1 MNKRALTVGYIC
13 CDSIA
18 AILTWCL
25 FFIYRK
31 YHITPTLFSHFH
43 ELVLADPKFYIGLFA
58 FPLYWLI
65 LHTFT
70 GYYQKIYCKSRLK
83 ELSQTFLITLI
94 GTLVFFFCFILD
106 DVVNTPSDY
115 IIYYC
120 VLFILQFFLTYIPRL
135 MITNN
140 IVNKIHRGKIGFN
153 TLIIGSD
160 QIALNTYQSVIKQHA
175 ASGNFIIGYV
185 MVDPNDENILAKEL
199 PCLGL
204 FDNLPEIVKE
214 HHIEELIIAIQ
225 NGKRKYIEKIIM
237 MLNGSETIL
246 KIIPQTEDYLIRAVK
261 ASAVLYEPLISISPD
276 YISPWQKYLKRL
288 FDIVFS
294 LIAIIL
300 LLPIY
305 LFLTIGVKVSSKGP
319 VFYRQE
325 RIGYRGVPFQII
337 KFRSMYVDSEK
348 DGPKLSSKED
358 PRVTSF
364 GRFMRRSRLDETP
377 QFFNV
382 LLGEMSLVG
391 PRPERQ
397 YFIDQITER
406 APYYKLLQGVKPGIT
421 SWGQVKF
428 GYAENVDEMI
438 ERLKWDLLYIE
449 NISLQMDI
457 KIVIH
462 TALIVLKR
470 VGK

>member
-1 MNKRALTVGYIC
+1 MNKRVLTTLYIC

-18 AILTWCL
+18 AMLTWCA

-31 YHITPTLFSHFH
+31 YHVDHSLFSHFH
-43 ELVLADPKFYIGLFA
+43 ETILNDPKFYIGLFA
-58 FPLYWLI
+58 YPLYWSV
-65 LHTFT
+65 LHIFT
-70 GYYQKIYCKSRLK
+70 GYYQKIYRKSRLK
-83 ELSQTFLITLI
+83 EISLTLLITLI
-94 GTLVFFFCFILD
+94 GTLIFFFCFILD
-106 DVVNTPSDY
+106 DVVNSPNDY
-115 IIYYC
+115 IIYYIF
-120 VLFILQFFLTYIPRL
+120 LFSLQLFLTYIPRL
-135 MITNN
+135 LITTN
-140 IVNKIHRGKIGFN
+140 IVNKIHTGKIGFN

-160 QIALNTYQSVIKQHA
+160 QIAINTYKSVIKQHA
-175 ASGNFIIGYV
+175 ASGNFIIGYI
-185 MVDPNDENILAKEL
+185 MVDPNDENVLNSEL

-204 FDNLPEIVKE
+204 LDDLPKIVKE
-214 HHIEELIIAIQ
+214 NHIEELIIAIQ

-237 MLNGSETIL
+237 MLNGSETVL

-276 YISPWQKYLKRL
+276 YMSPWQKYLKRL
-288 FDIVFS
+288 FDIVLSF
-294 LIAIIL
+294 IAIII
-300 LLPIY
+300 LLPVY
-305 LFLTIGVKVSSKGP
+305 LFLAIGVKVSSKGP

-348 DGPKLSSKED
+348 DGPKLSNKED
-358 PRVTSF
+358 SRVTSF

-382 LLGEMSLVG
+382 LLNEMSLVG

-397 YFIDQITER
+397 FYIDQITKR
-406 APYYKLLQGVKPGIT
+406 APYYKLFHRVKPGIT

-457 KIVIH
+457 KILIH
-462 TALIVLKR
+462 TVLIIVKR

>member
-1 MNKRALTVGYIC
+1 
-13 CDSIA
+13 
-18 AILTWCL
+18 
-25 FFIYRK
+25 
-31 YHITPTLFSHFH
+31 
-43 ELVLADPKFYIGLFA
+43 
-58 FPLYWLI
+58 
-65 LHTFT
+65 
-70 GYYQKIYCKSRLK
+70 
-83 ELSQTFLITLI
+83 
-94 GTLVFFFCFILD
+94 
-106 DVVNTPSDY
+106 
-115 IIYYC
+115 
-120 VLFILQFFLTYIPRL
+120 
-135 MITNN
+135 
-140 IVNKIHRGKIGFN
+140 
-153 TLIIGSD
+153 
-160 QIALNTYQSVIKQHA
+160 
-175 ASGNFIIGYV
+175 
-185 MVDPNDENILAKEL
+185 MVDPNDENVLNSEL

-204 FDNLPEIVKE
+204 LDDLPKIVKE
-214 HHIEELIIAIQ
+214 NHIEELIIAIQ

-237 MLNGSETIL
+237 MLNGSETVL

-276 YISPWQKYLKRL
+276 YMSPWQKYLKRL
-288 FDIVFS
+288 FDIVLSF
-294 LIAIIL
+294 IAIII
-300 LLPIY
+300 LLPVY
-305 LFLTIGVKVSSKGP
+305 LFLAIGVKVSSKGP

-348 DGPKLSSKED
+348 DGPKLSNKED
-358 PRVTSF
+358 SRVTSF

-382 LLGEMSLVG
+382 LLNEMSLVG

-397 YFIDQITER
+397 FYIDQITKR
-406 APYYKLLQGVKPGIT
+406 APYYKLFHRVKPGIT

-457 KIVIH
+457 KILIH
-462 TALIVLKR
+462 TVLIIVKR

>member
-1 MNKRALTVGYIC
+1 MNKRVLTTLYIC

-18 AILTWCL
+18 AILAWCM

-31 YHITPTLFSHFH
+31 YHVDSSLFSHFH
-43 ELVLADPKFYIGLFA
+43 ETVLNDTRFYTGLFSY
-58 FPLYWLI
+58 PLYWLI

-70 GYYQKIYCKSRLK
+70 GYYQKTYRKSRLK
-83 ELSQTFLITLI
+83 EVSQTILITLI
-94 GTLVFFFCFILD
+94 GTLLFFFCFILD
-106 DVVNTPSDY
+106 DIVNAPADY
-115 IIYYC
+115 ITYYIL
-120 VLFILQFFLTYIPRL
+120 LFSLQFFLTYIPRL
-135 MITNN
+135 IITSN
-140 IVNKIHRGKIGFN
+140 IVNKIHNGKIGFN
-153 TLIIGSD
+153 TLMIGSD
-160 QIALNTYQSVIKQHA
+160 QIALNTYKSVIKQDV

-185 MVDPNDENILAKEL
+185 MVNPEDENVLSDEL

-204 FDNLPEIVKE
+204 LDNLPEIVKE
-214 HHIEELIIAIQ
+214 HSVEELIIAIQ

-237 MLNGSETIL
+237 MLNGSETVL
-246 KIIPQTEDYLIRAVK
+246 NIIPQKEDYLLRTVK
-261 ASAVLYEPLISISPD
+261 ASSVLYEPLISISPD
-276 YISPWQKYLKRL
+276 YMSPWQRSLKRV
-288 FDIVFS
+288 FDIVLS
-294 LIAIIL
+294 LIAIIF
-300 LLPIY
+300 LLPVY
-305 LFLTIGVKVSSKGP
+305 LFLAIGVKMSSKGYI
-319 VFYRQE
+319 FYRQE
-325 RIGYRGVPFQII
+325 RIGYRGIPFQII
-337 KFRSMYVDSEK
+337 KFRSMYMDSEK

-358 PRVTSF
+358 QRVTSF

-397 YFIDQITER
+397 YYIDQITER
-406 APYYKLLQGVKPGIT
+406 APYYKLLHGVKPGIT

-457 KIVIH
+457 KILIH
-462 TALIVLKR
+462 TALIIMKR